1 MQRLFLLLIPV
12 VASLAWAVGHKPSTP
27 KLFRRLPSSQTG
39 ITFNNRIQESDSV
52 NILRFEYLYNGGGV
66 GIGDFNNDGWQDIFF
81 TGNQVSSRLYLSK
94 GKDDESPL
102 SFEDVTES
110 AGVTTHAWC
119 TGVTVVDLNQDGWQ
133 DIYVSVAGYDKDTTK
148 RANLLFINQ
157 TKKKGGPVRFLEMAR
172 EYGLN
177 DMGYSTQTAFFDYDH
192 DGDLDAYV
200 LTNALDRYNRNALR
214 PKMVNGEAPS
224 NDRLYR
230 NDGCLAEGRGQGAKG
245 SGQRV
250 KDMKSG
256 EANPIPY
263 APCPTPHFTNV
274 TREAGILT
282 EGYGLGIAIAD
293 LNGDGWEDVYCA
305 NDFLSNDLVWVNNQD
320 GTFTNRAA
328 DYLKHQTHN
337 AMGVD
342 IADINNDLLPDI
354 MVVDMLPN
362 TNQRQKMML
371 PGYNYDRFRMDLQ
384 MGYQPQYMRNTLQL
398 GVGKMGFSEISQL
411 AGVDRTDW
419 SWAPLFADFD
429 NDGYR
434 DLLITNGYRRDVTNL
449 DFTAYLADLH
459 AGGFGDEQEKNK
471 KAYKKLM
478 ELPDVKLADFCYR
491 NRCAEGSLT
500 FEDVSEQWGFDAPN
514 FSNGA
519 AYADL
524 DNDGDLDV
532 VINAID
538 DEAFVYENSVGQ
550 RAEDK
555 GHTNS
560 WLRLALERNPSQGT
574 RVNVYYGNHTQTAE
588 FNPTRGYVSSVEPYL
603 HFGLGDTS
611 VIDSVE
617 VIWNNGTYQMLRN
630 VKANQ
635 LLRIAYEPI
644 GEYKPRSVTSRAYF
658 QEVSAADLGL
668 DYVHVESE
676 FNDFAQTPL
685 LPHKHSQNGPPM
697 AVADV
702 DGNGLE
708 DVYIGSDFGQKSYV
722 YFQQSNGH
730 FTKTELPK
738 NVNQEDTGAL
748 FFDADQDGDQDLYV
762 VSGGSHA
769 NGPSDAYQDRLY
781 INEGQGHLTLS
792 RQAIPAIN
800 NSGSCVT
807 ACDFDHDGDLD
818 LFRGS
823 RLIPGQYPMQAKSF
837 LLKNERGRFID
848 VTAQAAPELQNI
860 GLVTSAV
867 WADFDKDG
875 LQDLALCGEW
885 MQITV
890 LRGSQG
896 QRALDKGQDLKPYLL
911 RSSPSAQSPL
921 PKATGWWN
929 SLVAADFDND
939 GDTDLMAGNLG
950 LNTKYKAS
958 PEQPMELFA
967 ADFDK
972 NGRIDPIMT
981 YYNEGKQWIRQTR
994 DLLTA
999 QIPSMKR
1006 RFPNFET
1013 YANATFNESF
1023 TEDELKSAYHLKATE
1038 FRTMYFENIG
1048 SSFKAHPLPQETQFA
1063 PVHGIL
1069 ADDFNRDG
1077 HTDALLIG
1085 NSYASE
1091 TIGGWHDASKGS
1103 LLVGDGH
1110 GNFKI
1115 SKYTG
1120 IQADKEAKS
1129 ICSLRMKD
1137 GGKLTL
1143 VGNVNERLQV
1153 FRYNLM
1159 RGVLE

>member
-1 MQRLFLLLIPV
+1 MQRLILLLIPLAV
-12 VASLAWAVGHKPSTP
+12 SLAWAVGHKPSTP

-39 ITFNNRIQESDSV
+39 IMFNNRIQESDSV

-66 GIGDFNNDGWQDIFF
+66 GIGDFNNDGWQDVFF
-81 TGNQVSSRLYLSK
+81 TGNQVSSRLYLSQ
-94 GKDDESPL
+94 GKTDETPL
-102 SFEDVTES
+102 QFEDVTES
-110 AGVTTHAWC
+110 AGVTTRAWC

-157 TKKKGGPVRFLEMAR
+157 TKKKGDPVRFEEQAR

-214 PKMVNGEAPS
+214 PKMTNGEAPS

-230 NDGCLAEGRGQGAKG
+230 NMSVERAKERK
-245 SGQRV
+245 SARV
-250 KDMKSG
+250 EVPKTLSHSFNIRCGTLSTSVAALFK
-256 EANPIPY
+256 
-263 APCPTPHFTNV
+263 NV
-274 TREAGILT
+274 THEAGILT

-328 DYLKHQTHN
+328 EYLKHQTHN

-398 GVGKMGFSEISQL
+398 GVGKMAFSEISPL
-411 AGVDRTDW
+411 AGVDKTDW

-459 AGGFGDEQEKNK
+459 AGGFGDMQEKNK

-491 NRCAEGSLT
+491 NRGAEGNLA
-500 FEDVSEQWGFDAPN
+500 FEDVSEQWGFEAPN

-532 VINAID
+532 LINAID
-538 DEAFVYENSVGQ
+538 DEAFVYENGAVQGAGIAGESNGKGQ
-550 RAEDK
+550 V
-555 GHTNS
+555 NS
-560 WLRLALERNPSQGT
+560 WLRLSLERNPAQGT
-574 RVNVYYGNHTQTAE
+574 RVNIYFGSHRQTAE

-603 HFGLGDTS
+603 HFGLGATS
-611 VIDSVE
+611 VVDSVE
-617 VIWNNGTYQMLRN
+617 VIWNDGTYQMLHN
-630 VKANQ
+630 VKPNQ
-635 LLRIAYEPI
+635 LLRIAY
-644 GEYKPRSVTSRAYF
+644 KPTGTYQPCSVSISAFF
-658 QEVSAADLGL
+658 QEIPAAELGL

-685 LPHKHSQNGPPM
+685 LPHKFSQNGPPM

-702 DGNGLE
+702 DGNGL
-708 DVYIGSDFGQKSYV
+708 DDIYVGSDFSQKSYL

-730 FTKTELPK
+730 FKKSELPK
-738 NVNQEDTGAL
+738 NANQEDTGAL
-748 FFDADQDGDQDLYV
+748 FFDADQDGDRDLYV

-781 INEGQGHLTLS
+781 TNDGKGRLTLS
-792 RQAIPAIN
+792 SQTLPRIDV
-800 NSGSCVT
+800 SGSCVT
-807 ACDFDHDGDLD
+807 TCDYDHDGDLD

-823 RLIPGQYPMQAKSF
+823 RLIPGQYPMPAKSF
-837 LLKNERGRFID
+837 LLKNERGRFVD
-848 VTAQAAPELQNI
+848 VTAQIAPELQTI

-885 MQITV
+885 MPVTV
-890 LRGSQG
+890 LRGSMGQG
-896 QRALDKGQDLKPYLL
+896 ALGKGQVIEQYTL
-911 RSSPSAQSPL
+911 RSKPTNQSPL
-921 PKATGWWN
+921 PQTFGWWN
-929 SLVAADFDND
+929 TLAAADFDND
-939 GDTDLMAGNLG
+939 GDMDLIAGNLG
-950 LNTKYKAS
+950 LNSKFKAS
-958 PEQPMELFA
+958 TEQPIELFA

-972 NGRIDPIMT
+972 NGRIDPVLT
-981 YYNEGKQWIRQTR
+981 YYNDDQQWIRQTR

-1006 RFPNFET
+1006 RFPNFNT
-1013 YANATFNESF
+1013 YANATFKESF
-1023 TEDELKSAYHLKATE
+1023 TEEELKGAYHLKASE
-1038 FRTMYFENIG
+1038 FRTMYFENAG
-1048 SSFKAHPLPQETQFA
+1048 DEFKAHPLPQEAQFA

-1069 ADDFNRDG
+1069 IDDFNRDG
-1077 HTDALLIG
+1077 HKDALLIG
-1085 NSYASE
+1085 NSCAAE
-1091 TIGGWHDASKGS
+1091 TIGGWYDASKGI
-1103 LLVGDGH
+1103 LLLSDRRGGFVV
-1110 GNFKI
+1110 
-1115 SKYTG
+1115 SKNNG
-1120 IQADKEAKS
+1120 LQADREAKS
-1129 ICSLRMKD
+1129 IARLRRKD
-1137 GGKLTL
+1137 GATL
-1143 VGNVNERLQV
+1143 LVIGNNGNQLQV
-1153 FRYNLM
+1153 Y
-1159 RGVLE
+1159 GIK

>member
-1 MQRLFLLLIPV
+1 MQRLLLLLIPL
-12 VASLAWAVGHKPSTP
+12 VASLAWAVGHNPPTP
-27 KLFRRLPSSQTG
+27 KRFRQLPSSQTG

-66 GIGDFNNDGWQDIFF
+66 GIGDFNNDGWQDVFF

-94 GKDDESPL
+94 GKDEETPL
-102 SFEDVTES
+102 HFEDVTES

-119 TGVTVVDLNQDGWQ
+119 TGVTIVDLNQDGWQ

-157 TKKKGGPVRFLEMAR
+157 TKKKGDPVRFREQAR

-214 PKMVNGEAPS
+214 PKMMNGEAPG

-230 NDGCLAEGRGQGAKG
+230 NMSAERAKERK
-245 SGQRV
+245 SERAFS
-250 KDMKSG
+250 KDSL
-256 EANPIPY
+256 I
-263 APCPTPHFTNV
+263 HSFTLSLFKNV
-274 TREAGILT
+274 THEAGILT
-282 EGYGLGIAIAD
+282 EGYGLGITIAD

-305 NDFLSNDLVWVNNQD
+305 NDFLSNDLVWINNQD

-328 DYLKHQTHN
+328 DYLKHQSHN

-342 IADINNDLLPDI
+342 IADINHDLLPDI

-371 PGYNYDRFRMDLQ
+371 PGYNYDRFRMDLK

-398 GVGKMGFSEISQL
+398 GGERGAFSEISQL
-411 AGVDRTDW
+411 AGVDKTDW
-419 SWAPLFADFD
+419 SWAPLLADFD

-449 DFTAYLADLH
+449 DFTTYLADLH

-471 KAYKKLM
+471 KAYQKLL

-491 NRCAEGSLT
+491 NRGAEGNLT
-500 FEDVSEQWGFDAPN
+500 FEDVSEQWGLDAPN

-524 DNDGDLDV
+524 DNDGDLDI

-538 DEAFVYENSVGQ
+538 DEAFVYENGTAQV
-550 RAEDK
+550 AEYSDSK
-555 GHTNS
+555 EHVNS
-560 WLRLALERNPSQGT
+560 WLRLALERNPAQGT
-574 RVNVYYGNHTQTAE
+574 RVNVYSGNHTQTAE

-603 HFGLGDTS
+603 HFGLGATS
-611 VIDSVE
+611 TIDSVE
-617 VIWNNGTYQMLRN
+617 IIWNDGTYQVLRT
-630 VKANQ
+630 VKPNQ
-635 LLRIAYEPI
+635 VLRVVYDPI
-644 GEYKPRSVTSRAYF
+644 GKYKPRSFSTPTYF
-658 QEVSAADLGL
+658 QEIPATDLGL
-668 DYVHVESE
+668 DYVHAESE

-708 DVYIGSDFGQKSYV
+708 DIYIGSDFGQKSYL
-722 YFQQSNGH
+722 YFQQSTGR
-730 FTKTELPK
+730 FAKKELQK
-738 NVNQEDTGAL
+738 EANQEETGAL

-769 NGPSDAYQDRLY
+769 NAPSAAYQDRLY
-781 INEGQGHLTLS
+781 LNDGKGHLTPS
-792 RQAIPAIN
+792 KQALPLIN
-800 NSGSCVT
+800 SSGSCIS
-807 ACDFDHDGDLD
+807 ACDFDNDGDLD

-823 RLIPGQYPMQAKSF
+823 RLIPGQYPMPVNSF
-837 LLKNERGRFID
+837 LLKNEHGRFID
-848 VTAQAAPELQNI
+848 ITAQVAPELQNI
-860 GLVTSAV
+860 GLVTSAI
-867 WADFDKDG
+867 WADLDKDG

-885 MQITV
+885 MPITI
-890 LRGSQG
+890 
-896 QRALDKGQDLKPYLL
+896 LKNTGKQFTHSLIHSFAH
-911 RSSPSAQSPL
+911 SS
-921 PKATGWWN
+921 GWWN
-929 SLVAADFDND
+929 TLATADFDHD
-939 GDTDLMAGNLG
+939 GDMDLIAGNLG

-958 PEQPMELFA
+958 SEQPIELFA

-972 NGRIDPIMT
+972 NGRIDPIIT
-981 YYNEGKQWIRQTR
+981 YYNDRQRWIRQTR
-994 DLLTA
+994 DLLTT

-1006 RFPNFET
+1006 RFPNFDT

-1023 TEDELKSAYHLKATE
+1023 TEEERNSAYHLKATE
-1038 FRTMYFENIG
+1038 FRSMYYENVG
-1048 SSFKAHPLPQETQFA
+1048 NGFKAHPLPVEAQFG
-1063 PVHGIL
+1063 PVYGIVV
-1069 ADDFNRDG
+1069 DDFNRDG
-1077 HTDALLIG
+1077 YQDALLIG

-1091 TIGGWHDASKGS
+1091 TIGGWYDASKGT
-1103 LLVGDGH
+1103 LLLGDKRG
-1110 GNFKI
+1110 GFMVDNLN
-1115 SKYTG
+1115 G
-1120 IQADKEAKS
+1120 LNADKEAKS
-1129 ICSLRMKD
+1129 IVQLHQKKATS
-1137 GGKLTL
+1137 
-1143 VGNVNERLQV
+1143 VIIIGNTNSPLQV
-1153 FRYNLM
+1153 FT
-1159 RGVLE
+1159 RGNTNE

>member
-12 VASLAWAVGHKPSTP
+12 AASLAWAVGHKSTTP
-27 KLFRRLPSSQTG
+27 KLFHRLPSSQTG

-66 GIGDFNNDGWQDIFF
+66 GIGDFNNDGWQDVFF

-94 GKDDESPL
+94 GKNQETPL

-110 AGVTTHAWC
+110 AGVITHAWC

-157 TKKKGGPVRFLEMAR
+157 TKKKGDPVQFQEQAR

-230 NDGCLAEGRGQGAKG
+230 NDGHGAKG
-245 SGQRV
+245 
-250 KDMKSG
+250 
-256 EANPIPY
+256 NLL
-263 APCPTPHFTNV
+263 PTPQTLRPLPSTPCHFTNV
-274 TREAGILT
+274 SREAGILT

-328 DYLKHQTHN
+328 DYLNHQTHN

-342 IADINNDLLPDI
+342 ISDINNDLLPDI

-371 PGYNYDRFRMDLQ
+371 PGYNYDRFHMDLQ

-398 GVGKMGFSEISQL
+398 GVGQRTFSEISQL
-411 AGVDRTDW
+411 AGVDKTDW

-491 NRCAEGSLT
+491 NRGAEGSLT
-500 FEDVSEQWGFDAPN
+500 FEDVSEQWGFEAPN

-532 VINAID
+532 VINTID
-538 DEAFVYENSVGQ
+538 DEAFVYENGSEQ
-550 RAEDK
+550 RTEGK
-555 GHTNS
+555 GHDNS
-560 WLRLALERNPSQGT
+560 WLRLTLERNPSQGT
-574 RVNVYYGNHTQTAE
+574 RVNVYYGNRTQTAE

-603 HFGLGDTS
+603 HFGLGATS

-630 VKANQ
+630 VKPNQ
-635 LLRIAYEPI
+635 LLRID
-644 GEYKPRSVTSRAYF
+644 YKPVGRYRQRSVSTPAYF
-658 QEVSAADLGL
+658 QEVSAAESGL
-668 DYVHVESE
+668 DYVHIESE

-708 DVYIGSDFGQKSYV
+708 DMYIGSDFGQKSYL
-722 YFQQSNGH
+722 YFQQSNGR
-730 FTKTELPK
+730 FTKAELLK
-738 NVNQEDTGAL
+738 NANQEDTGAL

-781 INEGQGHLTLS
+781 VNDGKGRFTLS
-792 RQAIPAIN
+792 SQALPRIN
-800 NSGSCVT
+800 SSGSCIT
-807 ACDFDHDGDLD
+807 ACDFDHDGDID

-823 RLIPGQYPMQAKSF
+823 RLIPGSYPMPAKSF
-837 LLKNERGRFID
+837 LLRNDKGKFID
-848 VTAQAAPELQNI
+848 VTAEVAPELQNI

-885 MQITV
+885 MPICILKNTGEQFIHSPIQHP
-890 LRGSQG
+890 LRHSF
-896 QRALDKGQDLKPYLL
+896 AHSD
-911 RSSPSAQSPL
+911 
-921 PKATGWWN
+921 GWWN
-929 SLVAADFDND
+929 TLVAADFDND
-939 GDTDLMAGNLG
+939 GDMDLMAGNLG
-950 LNTKYKAS
+950 LNTKYKTS
-958 PEQPMELFA
+958 PEQPVELFA

-972 NGRIDPIMT
+972 NGRIDPILT
-981 YYNEGKQWIRQTR
+981 YYNGDQQWIRQTR

-1006 RFPNFET
+1006 RFPNFDT
-1013 YANATFNESF
+1013 YANTTFKESF

-1038 FRTMYFENIG
+1038 FRTMYFENVG
-1048 SSFKAHPLPQETQFA
+1048 GGEFKGHPLPQETQFA
-1063 PVHGIL
+1063 PVYGIL
-1069 ADDFNRDG
+1069 VDDFNRDG
-1077 HTDALLIG
+1077 HKDALLVG

-1091 TIGGWHDASKGS
+1091 TIGGWQDASKGT
-1103 LLVGDGH
+1103 LLLGDGH
-1110 GNFKI
+1110 GQFVVNNNSGLTI
-1115 SKYTG
+1115 
-1120 IQADKEAKS
+1120 DREAKS
-1129 ICSLRMKD
+1129 VVQFLRKD
-1137 GGKLTL
+1137 GTGWFVIGNNGSPLQLFKKRKNL
-1143 VGNVNERLQV
+1143 VEEQ
-1153 FRYNLM
+1153 
-1159 RGVLE
+1159 

>member
-12 VASLAWAVGHKPSTP
+12 AASLAWAVGHKPSIP

-66 GIGDFNNDGWQDIFF
+66 GIGDFNNDGWQDVFF

-94 GKDDESPL
+94 GKDTENPL

-133 DIYVSVAGYDKDTTK
+133 DIYVSVAGYHKDTTK

-157 TKKKGGPVRFLEMAR
+157 TKKKGAPVRFKELAR
-172 EYGLN
+172 QYGLN
-177 DMGYSTQTAFFDYDH
+177 DTGYSTQTAFFDYDH
-192 DGDLDAYV
+192 DGDLDAYI

-230 NDGCLAEGRGQGAKG
+230 NMSVERANRGSDSLFK
-245 SGQRV
+245 
-250 KDMKSG
+250 
-256 EANPIPY
+256 
-263 APCPTPHFTNV
+263 NV
-274 TREAGILT
+274 TREAGILR

-305 NDFLSNDLVWVNNQD
+305 NDFLSNDLVWVNNQN
-320 GTFTNRAA
+320 GTFTNRAGE
-328 DYLKHQTHN
+328 YLKHQTHN

-398 GVGKMGFSEISQL
+398 GIGHGAKGTELHAETNKIRSRKPATQLSLPPTPLYSEISQL
-411 AGVDRTDW
+411 AGVDKTDW

-459 AGGFGDEQEKNK
+459 AGGFGDEQEKNN

-491 NRCAEGSLT
+491 NRGADGNLT
-500 FEDVSEQWGFDAPN
+500 FEDVSEQWGFESPN

-532 VINAID
+532 VINTID
-538 DEAFVYENSVGQ
+538 DEAFVYENSAVQ
-550 RAEDK
+550 KAESVSK
-555 GHTNS
+555 REQGHS
-560 WLRLALERNPSQGT
+560 WLRLALKRNPSQGT
-574 RVNVYYGNHTQTAE
+574 RVNLHYGEHTQTAE
-588 FNPTRGYVSSVEPYL
+588 FNPTRGYVSSVENFL
-603 HFGLGDTS
+603 HFGLGATS
-611 VIDSVE
+611 EVDSVE
-617 VIWNNGTYQMLRN
+617 VIWNNGTYQVLRN
-630 VKANQ
+630 VQPNQ
-635 LLRIAYEPI
+635 VLRIDYEPI
-644 GEYKPRSVTSRAYF
+644 GKYKRRSDTLLAYF
-658 QEVSAADLGL
+658 QENPTAEFGL

-708 DVYIGSDFGQKSYV
+708 DIYIGSDFGQKSYL
-722 YFQQSNGH
+722 YFQQSSGH
-730 FTKTELPK
+730 FKKIEIGK
-738 NVNQEDTGAL
+738 GANQEDTGAL
-748 FFDADQDGDQDLYV
+748 FFDADQDGDLDLYV

-781 INEGQGHLTLS
+781 LNDGKGNFILANQGLPLINV
-792 RQAIPAIN
+792 
-800 NSGSCVT
+800 SGSCIT
-807 ACDFDHDGDLD
+807 ACDYDRDGDLD

-823 RLIPGQYPMQAKSF
+823 RLIPGQYPMPAKSF
-837 LLKNERGRFID
+837 ILKNECGRFID
-848 VTAQAAPELQNI
+848 VTAQIAPELQNI

-885 MQITV
+885 MPVMV
-890 LRGSQG
+890 LRGSLA
-896 QRALDKGQDLKPYLL
+896 QRTLSKGQNMRQYLL
-911 RSSPSAQSPL
+911 HSKPTAQTPRL
-921 PKATGWWN
+921 YATGWWN
-929 SLVAADFDND
+929 TIVTADFDND
-939 GDTDLMAGNLG
+939 GDMDLMAGNLG

-958 PEQPMELFA
+958 PEQPVELLA

-981 YYNEGKQWIRQTR
+981 YYNGGQQWIRQTR

-1006 RFPNFET
+1006 RFPNFDT
-1013 YANATFNESF
+1013 YANATFKESF

-1038 FRTMYFENIG
+1038 FQSIYLENVG
-1048 SSFKAHPLPQETQFA
+1048 GEFKAHPLPQETQFA
-1063 PVHGIL
+1063 PIYGIIV
-1069 ADDFNRDG
+1069 DDFNCDG
-1077 HTDALLIG
+1077 HKDALLIG

-1091 TIGGWHDASKGS
+1091 TIGGWYDASKGI
-1103 LLVGDGH
+1103 LLLGDAQG
-1110 GNFKI
+1110 GFVV
-1115 SKYTG
+1115 SKNNG
-1120 IQADKEAKS
+1120 LKADRDAKS
-1129 ICSLRMKD
+1129 IVQLRRRN
-1137 GGKLTL
+1137 GEHWLII
-1143 VGNVNERLQV
+1143 GNNGSQL
-1153 FRYNLM
+1153 N
-1159 RGVLE
+1159 VLRRNI